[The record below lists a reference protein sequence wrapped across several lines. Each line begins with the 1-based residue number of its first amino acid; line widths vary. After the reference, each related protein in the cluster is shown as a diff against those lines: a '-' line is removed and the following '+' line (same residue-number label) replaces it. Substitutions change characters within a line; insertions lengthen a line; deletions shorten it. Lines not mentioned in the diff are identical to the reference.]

1 MNKRRIF
8 AIALFMVLGFFI
20 FTFANPRDDSKDMKN
35 DDIVKPTPTATA
47 PANDE
52 EEEAEEQNNQE
63 QNNNGQQNNNVQ
75 PVNNNEEG
83 NNNQEQNNNEE
94 GNQVEDLTAYREA
107 AKKEIRD
114 YRDSLNLETD
124 TTDLINSADNS
135 IDEATTRAAIDKVV
149 EDTKKALDDLRA
161 KELSDAK
168 EQAKKELKEYNED
181 ELYSEE
187 NQEKVDNIKED
198 GYKEID
204 EATTIEEVKEILEEK
219 EKEID
224 EILKLT
230 DTYFKVTFVD
240 FYGNETVK
248 EVLYNN
254 TPEAPVLGK
263 VFDEAK
269 GVVYA
274 FSNWDRDFANVKED
288 ITVNSVYVVDRIVA
302 RIYLGEK
309 EIGNVDLAVTDAL
322 ANIISANAN
331 VNIAEVEE
339 TVLSM
344 ITEGQELPVSTTLNM
359 KYTFDVLKYVEDEG
373 FIIEA
378 SEVTDEE
385 ALARNTVII
394 KYVLNDNATFA
405 DNTKKV
411 EVKSTNGSNKVDF
424 PTVYRNGNVVKVN
437 WVDSNNEKVTNGTV
451 YSRTEES
458 KNLVIVLTGTLDKV
472 APEIKLDGEKEQ
484 SVLQTVEEKYYI
496 EEGFTITDNSNIS
509 KDDVTRV
516 ITKDGNEVSSID
528 YRVPGVYTI
537 TYTVEDAEGNK
548 DEVTRTITVK
558 EAEVES
564 ISFTQNKTSYFVG
577 DSMEQLTVTATYNNG
592 KEVTTTTEYTVSGFN
607 TENDNLGTDK
617 KAIVSFLGKSK
628 EYKYEVK
635 AIVVDSITVNPTSG
649 SYFVGDSIEQLTI
662 TAHYNNGTTVYNI
675 KTGYSVPDFTTATDT
690 EGKDD
695 ITVKVY
701 YGGQSA
707 DYTYEVKAIKVAKI
721 DLVSTDNIYYV
732 GDTSSKVNEKVTALV
747 YYNNDMS
754 HPIRTKE
761 YTVSNFN
768 ATEGNVGTNKTAYIT
783 YDGETVPYTYEV
795 RKVVLEGIT
804 LSNYSKTYTYDT
816 AMENVIV
823 TAHYNN
829 GKTETINK
837 QTCTGPY
844 WNRKCTDGYTT
855 EGYFNPTGVGGTIK
869 YSYNG
874 FKGYNGTPAEYNY
887 TIKPLELLSISLSET
902 SGNYWI
908 DDDMHDITVTAH
920 YDNSKY
926 DTPLCEYD
934 GWYCRDGYSVN
945 NFSTRVDK
953 EDTAVFSYKGKTA
966 DYSYTVVEAV
976 PVLTITNAKTNYL
989 AGEYPQYTATLT
1001 YKGKT
1006 DDVTNDYYLSDNIDT
1021 RVSNVGLGKTATIT
1035 YDYYGLKATATFKY
1049 DVRPNATLYAD
1060 KEWVEY
1066 YNSYWDYG
1074 YTQINVYYFVFEL
1087 PNNAEVVKIASNGVE
1102 IAKTYKNGKYYISEA
1117 DWNTLQAMKNEN
1129 SGRTLEITYKVGN
1142 EFTATYTRLVTR

>member
-1 MNKRRIF
+1 MNRRRIF

-63 QNNNGQQNNNVQ
+63 QNNNQQQNNNGQQNNNVQ
-75 PVNNNEEG
+75 PVNNNEEE

-94 GNQVEDLTAYREA
+94 ENQVEDLTAYREA

-124 TTDLINSADNS
+124 TKDLIDSADNS
-135 IDEATTRAAIDKVV
+135 IDEATTKEAIDKVV
-149 EDTKKALDDLRA
+149 EDTKKALDDLKA

-187 NQEKVDNIKED
+187 NQEKVDKIKED

-224 EILKLT
+224 DILKLT

-288 ITVNSVYVVDRIVA
+288 ITVNSVYTVDRIVA

-394 KYVLNDNATFA
+394 KYVINDNAIFA
-405 DNTKKV
+405 DNTKEV

-484 SVLQTVEEKYYI
+484 SVLQTVEEKYYT
-496 EEGFTITDNSNIS
+496 EEGFTVTDNSNIS

-548 DEVTRTITVK
+548 DVVTRTITVV

-577 DSMEQLTVTATYNNG
+577 DEMETLTVTATYNNG
-592 KEVTTTTEYTVSGFN
+592 KTVTTTTEYTVEGWNSN
-607 TENDNLGTDK
+607 TSAAERT
-617 KAIVSFLGKSK
+617 ATVSFLGKTK
-628 EYKYEVK
+628 DYTYEVK
-635 AIVVDSITVNPTSG
+635 DIVVDSITVNPTSG
-649 SYFVGDSIEQLTI
+649 SYFVGDSIETLTV
-662 TAHYNNGTTVYNI
+662 TAYYNNGKVETITSGYEVTGFNSESAKKDIATVSYNG
-675 KTGYSVPDFTTATDT
+675 KTAEY
-690 EGKDD
+690 K
-695 ITVKVY
+695 
-701 YGGQSA
+701 
-707 DYTYEVKAIKVAKI
+707 YEVKAIVVDRI
-721 DLVSTDNIYYV
+721 TVNPTSGSYFV
-732 GDTSSKVNEKVTALV
+732 GDSIETLTVTA
-747 YYNNDMS
+747 YYNNGKVETITSGYEVTGFNSESAKKD
-754 HPIRTKE
+754 IA
-761 YTVSNFN
+761 TVSF
-768 ATEGNVGTNKTAYIT
+768 GGKTAEYK
-783 YDGETVPYTYEV
+783 YEI
-795 RKVVLEGIT
+795 KAIELEGIT
-804 LSNYSKTYTYDT
+804 LSSYNGTYTYDT

-829 GKTETINK
+829 GKTEPLNK
-837 QTCTGPY
+837 QVCTGSY

-855 EGYFNPTGVGGTIK
+855 DYNFYQTWVGTHTIK

-874 FKGYNGTPAEYNY
+874 FTGYNGVEATYTY

-908 DDDMHDITVTAH
+908 DDDMNNITVTAH
-920 YDNSKY
+920 YDNSNY
-926 DTPLCEYD
+926 DKELCNEESWRCYD
-934 GWYCRDGYSVN
+934 GYTLTG
-945 NFSTRVDK
+945 FSTR
-953 EDTAVFSYKGKTA
+953 TATTEGKAIFSYNGKDA
-966 DYSYTVVEAV
+966 EYNYTVEKAV
-976 PVLTITNAKTNYL
+976 PTLTLTNVKTNYL

-1001 YKGKT
+1001 YKGET
-1006 DDVTNDYYLSDNIDT
+1006 YDVTNNRYLSDDIST
-1021 RVSNVGLGKTATIT
+1021 GVSNVGLGKTATIT
-1035 YDYYGLKATATFKY
+1035 YNDYNGIKATATFTY
-1049 DVRPNATLYAD
+1049 DVRPNATLYAGT
-1060 KEWVEY
+1060 EQVWY
-1066 YNSYWDYG
+1066 YNNRWDYG
-1074 YTQINVYYFVFEL
+1074 YKDVNVYYFEFEL
-1087 PNNAEVVKIASNGVE
+1087 PRNASVVKIASNKEE
-1102 IAKTYKNGKYYISEA
+1102 IVVTRISDGKYYISEA
-1117 DWNTLQAMKNEN
+1117 DYNKLQVMKQEN
-1129 SGRTLEITYKVGN
+1129 SGRTLEITYKN
-1142 EFTATYTRLVTR
+1142 KEEFTAIYTRLVTR